1 MTKQERKDYRL
12 TLAHLKLT
20 NSTLGLVLEDGQ
32 PTLLALHLVDELA
45 NLAQQLRAA
54 HAAHGDALAGK

>member
-1 MTKQERKDYRL
+1 MTRQERKDYRL
-12 TLAHLKLT
+12 TLSHLKLT
-20 NSTLGLVLEDGQ
+20 VSTLSLVLEDGQ
-32 PTLLALHLVDELA
+32 PTLLVLHLVDELA